1 MSFNTS
7 REQETPIRRTV
18 KRIFKQRLANTFLAA
33 ITLAATMPTA
43 SFAESAPNIIE
54 ISCERLPE
62 QRKDSKEG
70 TYLPL
75 KIGER
80 LKRFERVYIYGT
92 PHAQERVFNDEIAKR
107 LGAPPDSIVY
117 FSEKQFFR
125 VKGNEQNCVVTPDT
139 PNEVTDPKKLDIPGG
154 IAP

>member
-1 MSFNTS
+1 MRLNISK
-7 REQETPIRRTV
+7 EHEAPV
-18 KRIFKQRLANTFLAA
+18 KRTAKRNFKQRLANSFLAA
-33 ITLAATMPTA
+33 ITLTNSLPAI
-43 SFAESAPNIIE
+43 SFAQAQPNIIE

-80 LKRFERVYIYGT
+80 LKRFKNVYIYGT
-92 PHAQERVFNDEIAKR
+92 PHAQERAFNDEIAKR

-117 FSEKQFFR
+117 FNEKQGFR
-125 VKGNEQNCVVTPDT
+125 VKGSEQNCVATPDT
-139 PNEVTDPKKLDIPGG
+139 PNEITRPEMLDIPGG